1 MYCPKCGAQIEQAI
15 KFCKACGL
23 KVTDHARLLE
33 AQREA
38 ESDGEQPMRREKWMM
53 RGVVLTLVTAFD
65 LLIFLAVFGA
75 ITLPHV
81 GYRSEFLWQLVA
93 FLAASLIT
101 GGLGVF
107 NLARSGFFSDLQERQ
122 LRYELARLEQRQK
135 ALAAKA
141 ERAAVESR
149 SAPPLVEPV
158 SVTEATT
165 RELRGAPE
173 VNQEVERD

>member
-1 MYCPKCGAQIEQAI
+1 MYCPSCGAQIEQAI

-38 ESDGEQPMRREKWMM
+38 ESEGKIPMRREKRMM
-53 RGVVLTLVTAFD
+53 TGVVLTLVTAFD
-65 LLIFLAVFGA
+65 LLIFLSVFGA
-75 ITLPHV
+75 ITLSHV
-81 GYRSEFLWQLVA
+81 GYRSDFVWQLVA
-93 FLAASLIT
+93 FLTVSLIT

-107 NLARSGFFSDLQERQ
+107 NLVRSGFFSELQERQ

-141 ERAAVESR
+141 ERTAVESR
-149 SAPPLVEPV
+149 PGSRLVEQV

-173 VNQEVERD
+173 VTREVE

>member
-33 AQREA
+33 SQREA
-38 ESDGEQPMRREKWMM
+38 ESEGERPMRREKRMM
-53 RGVVLTLVTAFD
+53 TGVVLTLVTAFD
-65 LLIFLAVFGA
+65 LLIFLTVFGA
-75 ITLPHV
+75 ITLPHL
-81 GYRSEFLWQLVA
+81 GYRSEFLWTLAA

-107 NLARSGFFSDLQERQ
+107 NLASSGFFSELQERQ
-122 LRYELARLEQRQK
+122 LRYELARIEQKQR
-135 ALAAKA
+135 ALAAKT
-141 ERAAVESR
+141 ERTAVEVKSEPR
-149 SAPPLVEPV
+149 MVEPV

-165 RELRGAPE
+165 RELRGASE
-173 VNQEVERD
+173 VTREVKRN